1 MKAQLE
7 LVMSFLKKIWNAKE
21 PKFNGVYLR
30 TNLPQIND
38 GTHMINR
45 NESESIGT
53 YWIPL
58 DVNGND
64 RRAIYSMQYIL
75 IALELNIFQKKLKNS
90 LETKIHERLKPF

>member
-1 MKAQLE
+1 MKK
-7 LVMSFLKKIWNAKE
+7 LKNEAKE
-21 PKFNGVYLR
+21 QKEWFLR
-30 TNLPQIND
+30 MLSGTLVANLPQIND

-75 IALELNIFQKKLKNS
+75 IALELSIFQKKLKNS
-90 LETKIHERLKPF
+90 FETKIHERLKPF

>member
-21 PKFNGVYLR
+21 PKLNGVYLR

-53 YWIPL
+53 Y
-58 DVNGND
+58 
-64 RRAIYSMQYIL
+64 
-75 IALELNIFQKKLKNS
+75 
-90 LETKIHERLKPF
+90 

>member
-1 MKAQLE
+1 MLSGT
-7 LVMSFLKKIWNAKE
+7 LVA
-21 PKFNGVYLR
+21 
-30 TNLPQIND
+30 NLPQIND

-45 NESESIGT
+45 NESESIGA
-53 YWIPL
+53 YWISL

-75 IALELNIFQKKLKNS
+75 IALELNIFQKKLKSS

>member
-7 LVMSFLKKIWNAKE
+7 LVTSFLKRIWNAKE
-21 PKFNGVYLR
+21 LKFNGVYLR